1 MRLCVRFRPFE
12 FPSVRLR
19 GVSLSPENA
28 GDVLAAVELFF
39 EPSVAGEWT
48 SLRLPFF
55 SVAKCTHLFLDNV
68 SEVSVSHSVEVA
80 VLCVSGTSRTLW
92 LVDDA

>member
-1 MRLCVRFRPFE
+1 MRLCVRFRPLE
-12 FPSVRLR
+12 SPSVKLR

-48 SLRLPFF
+48 SLRPAFF
-55 SVAKCTHLFLDNV
+55 SVAKCTHLFLDDV
-68 SEVSVSHSVEVA
+68 SKVLVADSVEVV
-80 VLCVSGTSRTLW
+80 VLCVSDTSRTL
-92 LVDDA
+92 